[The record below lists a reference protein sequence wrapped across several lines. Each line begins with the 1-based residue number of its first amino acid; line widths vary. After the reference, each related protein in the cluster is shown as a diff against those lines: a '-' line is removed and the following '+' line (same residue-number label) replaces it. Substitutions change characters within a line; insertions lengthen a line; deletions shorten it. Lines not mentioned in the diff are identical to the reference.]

1 MDCSACTLD
10 QGVSKAFYFFW
21 ETKALG
27 SSECGW
33 ALSLASPG
41 GGSCL
46 VRRIALP
53 GHFCG
58 LTTPVVLVE
67 AVEYAPVAPA
77 TRCSTATYWGW
88 SGAKPETYTKQ
99 PWVALQ
105 LSRVSPS
112 GGLAAGDLVY
122 GLCCPLPVK
131 LQTPLGT
138 VPGLVAADPLQY
150 ERNCS

>member
-1 MDCSACTLD
+1 MPWAVPNMDGPCHWHFLAGAD
-10 QGVSKAFYFFW
+10 
-21 ETKALG
+21 ALFAV
-27 SSECGW
+27 EPY
-33 ALSLASPG
+33 LA
-41 GGSCL
+41 
-46 VRRIALP
+46 I
-53 GHFCG
+53 FCG

-88 SGAKPETYTKQ
+88 SGAKPETYTEQ

-138 VPGLVAADPLQY
+138 VRDLVAAEPLQY

>member
-10 QGVSKAFYFFW
+10 QGVSKAFYFFL
-21 ETKALG
+21 ETNALG

-67 AVEYAPVAPA
+67 AVEYAPVALA
-77 TRCSTATYWGW
+77 TRCFTATYWGW
-88 SGAKPETYTKQ
+88 IGAKLETYAKQ
-99 PWVALQ
+99 PRDALQ
-105 LSRVSPS
+105 LSRVTLS
-112 GGLAAGDLVY
+112 GVLLRGIWCTAF
-122 GLCCPLPVK
+122 
-131 LQTPLGT
+131 
-138 VPGLVAADPLQY
+138 VALS
-150 ERNCS
+150 R